1 MKLIEFLKENL
12 DKEISKNRIKNFLEE
27 NNIDY
32 QEYHNSYEIYDEN
45 KLIIVKF
52 GKIETG
58 YFEKSI
64 IVKDYEEKNY
74 STEMK
79 MQ

>member
-32 QEYHNSYEIYDEN
+32 QEYHNSYEIYVEN

-52 GKIETG
+52 EKIETG

>member
-12 DKEISKNRIKNFLEE
+12 DKKISENTIKNFLEE
-27 NNIDY
+27 NNINY
-32 QEYHNSYEIYDEN
+32 QEYPNSYEIYDEN
-45 KLIIVKF
+45 KVIIVKF
-52 GKIETG
+52 EKIETG

-64 IVKDYEEKNY
+64 MVKDYEEKNY

-79 MQ
+79 MS

>member
-12 DKEISKNRIKNFLEE
+12 DKKISENIIKNFLEK

-32 QEYHNSYEIYDEN
+32 QEYSNSYEIYDKN
-45 KLIIVKF
+45 KIIIVNF
-52 GKIETG
+52 EKIETG
-58 YFEKSI
+58 YFGKSI

>member
-52 GKIETG
+52 EKIETG